1 MLPLRWVLAAD
12 GLLALLLAVIFI
24 VPRFA
29 PRLKP
34 PRFVYGAGALL
45 ALCGWVA
52 FWVAIGVI
60 SSFSGGT
67 VFGIAV
73 GGGAGVDVFA
83 ASVLLPIEAGLLG
96 WAATRSRWRW
106 AFVAAGILVSFP
118 PFLLL
123 VAVFCMR

>member
-12 GLLALLLAVIFI
+12 GLLALLLAVVFI
-24 VPRFA
+24 VARVA

-52 FWVAIGVI
+52 FWVAMGVI

-67 VFGIAV
+67 VGIAV
-73 GGGAGVDVFA
+73 GSGVGVDVFA

-96 WAATRSRWRW
+96 WAAMRSRWRW
-106 AFVAAGILVSFP
+106 ALIAVGVLVSFP

-123 VAVFCMR
+123 VAVFCM

>member
-1 MLPLRWVLAAD
+1 MLPLRWVITAD
-12 GLLALLLAVIFI
+12 GLLGLLLAVVFI

-45 ALCGWVA
+45 ALCGWAA

-67 VFGIAV
+67 VGIAV
-73 GGGAGVDVFA
+73 GGGFGAGVFA
-83 ASVLLPIEAGLLG
+83 ASVLLPIEAGLLA
-96 WAATRSRWRW
+96 WAAVRSRWRW
-106 AFVAAGILVSFP
+106 AFVAAGVLVSLP

-123 VAVFCMR
+123 VAVFYMR

>member
-1 MLPLRWVLAAD
+1 MLPLRWVLTAD
-12 GLLALLLAVIFI
+12 GLLALLMAVVFI

-29 PRLKP
+29 SRLKP

-67 VFGIAV
+67 VGIALR
-73 GGGAGVDVFA
+73 GGVGVDVFA

-96 WAATRSRWRW
+96 WAAIRSRWRW

>member
-1 MLPLRWVLAAD
+1 MRWVLTAD
-12 GLLALLLAVIFI
+12 GLLALLLAVGFF

-45 ALCGWVA
+45 ALSGWVA
-52 FWVAIGVI
+52 YWVAIGVI

-67 VFGIAV
+67 IGIAV
-73 GGGAGVDVFA
+73 RGGVGVDVFA
-83 ASVLLPIEAGLLG
+83 ASVLLPMEAGLLG
-96 WAATRSRWRW
+96 RAAMRSRWRW
-106 AFVAAGILVSFP
+106 VLIAAGVLVSFP

-123 VAVFCMR
+123 VAVFWMR